1 MAYLKPKQLIFIKNN
16 KQPITAMVS
25 KVAFRKYW
33 GKRKD
38 KNTGQYVKARK
49 SMPYAICEVV
59 MSQDNDVPMG
69 SEFTIA
75 GYMLQNVTVKGKTAS
90 AFHSKYEVAFADE
103 LGNEWVRRLITE
115 ENKHDT

>member
-1 MAYLKPKQLIFIKNN
+1 
-16 KQPITAMVS
+16 
-25 KVAFRKYW
+25 
-33 GKRKD
+33 
-38 KNTGQYVKARK
+38 
-49 SMPYAICEVV
+49 MPYAICEVV

-75 GYMLQNVTVKGKTAS
+75 GYMLQNVTVKGETAL

-115 ENKHDT
+115 ENKHDTENVPTANRRHCTICRPTRSC